1 MIPELE
7 AKTGEK
13 FPKASELHTEE
24 TNQFL
29 RKVLEKVK
37 VDCSEPKTNSRMIDA
52 LVGEFIEETAIN
64 PTFIMGKTCSSSM
77 ASFGIRRLTVI
88 NQGIL
93 RL

>member
-13 FPKASELHTEE
+13 FPKASELHTDE
-24 TNQFL
+24 TNKFL

-37 VDCSEPKTNSRMIDA
+37 VECSEPKTNSRMIDA

-64 PTFIMGKTCSSSM
+64 PTFIMGKTRGSRMFCCKTK
-77 ASFGIRRLTVI
+77 RLTI
-88 NQGIL
+88 DQDIL
-93 RL
+93 RS

>member
-7 AKTGEK
+7 SKTGEK
-13 FPKASELHTEE
+13 FPKASELHTDE

-37 VDCSEPKTNSRMIDA
+37 VECSEPKTNSRMIDA

-64 PTFIMGKTCSSSM
+64 PTFIMGK
-77 ASFGIRRLTVI
+77 RLPP
-88 NQGIL
+88 
-93 RL
+93 

>member
-64 PTFIMGKTCSSSM
+64 PTFIMGKT
-77 ASFGIRRLTVI
+77 
-88 NQGIL
+88 
-93 RL
+93 